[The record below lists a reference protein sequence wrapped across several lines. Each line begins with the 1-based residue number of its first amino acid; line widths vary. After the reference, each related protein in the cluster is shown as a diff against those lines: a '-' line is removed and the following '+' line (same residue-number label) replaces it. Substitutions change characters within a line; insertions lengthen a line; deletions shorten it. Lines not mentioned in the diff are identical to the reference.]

1 VRSGW
6 PINPAYIGKAANA
19 DETSIVRVVGSTTLM
34 AACFSD
40 ATYTAWARVAPKGK
54 VSRPRLRDGD
64 EAVERHRDVP
74 QAFLAAV
81 WARGR
86 RS

>member
-1 VRSGW
+1 LLLVDRAVGMELFMELSGS
-6 PINPAYIGKAANA
+6 
-19 DETSIVRVVGSTTLM
+19 E
-34 AACFSD
+34 
-40 ATYTAWARVAPKGK
+40 
-54 VSRPRLRDGD
+54 RLRNRVSSN